1 MGLDQRASAKLAVI
15 WIINTRVALGINPN
29 LGFDLTYF
37 SFLFYIRFA
46 LFSFLHQKFLKF
58 FPRE

>member
-15 WIINTRVALGINPN
+15 WIINIRVALGIKPN

-37 SFLFYIRFA
+37 SFLFHIRFA
-46 LFSFLHQKFLKF
+46 LFLFYITNF
-58 FPRE
+58 